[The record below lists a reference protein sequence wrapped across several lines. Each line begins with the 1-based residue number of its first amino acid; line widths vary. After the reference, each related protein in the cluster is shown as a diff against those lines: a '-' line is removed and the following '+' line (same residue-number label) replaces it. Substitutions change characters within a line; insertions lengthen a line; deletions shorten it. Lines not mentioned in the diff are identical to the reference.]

1 MKRLNGI
8 LWGLVLIAIGVLV
21 ALNVLGITDINVFF
35 DGWWTLFII
44 VPCTISLFTSKE
56 KTGNLI
62 GILIGV
68 FLLLCCQNV
77 LDFSTVWKLAVPVII
92 VVIGIKLVFSNLFNN
107 KSNQVMKQL
116 QENGSEIKSS
126 TAIFAGQNVNYDG
139 EVFEGAEFNAVFGGI
154 KCDLTHAVINKDC
167 VIRASAIFGGV
178 TILVPEHV
186 NVKTKSNSL
195 FGGTTDKTQSRK
207 ENAVTVYVDAT
218 CMFGGVDIK

>member
-8 LWGLVLIAIGVLV
+8 LWGLVLIAVGVLF

-44 VPCTISLFTSKE
+44 VPCAISLFTSRE

-68 FLLLCCQNV
+68 FLLLCCQDL
-77 LDFSTVWKLAVPVII
+77 LDFSMVWKLAVPVVI
-92 VVIGIKLVFSNLFNN
+92 VVIGVKLIFGSLFDN
-107 KSNQVMKQL
+107 KSTQVMKQL
-116 QENGSEIKSS
+116 QENGSEMKSS
-126 TAIFAGQNVNYDG
+126 SAIFAGQNVNYDG
-139 EVFEGAEFNAVFGGI
+139 EVFEGAELNAVFGGI
-154 KCDLTHAVINKDC
+154 KCDLTHAVISKDC

-195 FGGTTDKTQSRK
+195 FGGVTDKTRSSK
-207 ENAVTVYVDAT
+207 ENTVTLYVDAT
-218 CMFGGVDIK
+218 CMFGGVDLK